1 MKLRNLTKIVF
12 LSLFFTVI
20 FNVEPNLSADDFR
33 GWSSFGRLAY
43 EVENNSDKDII
54 VWDADTDWEN
64 GRKWTVRLD
73 GIEDMDECNVM
84 QPSLSKDGNW
94 LAFSTDCDYYGQ
106 NPNFQNWIAIVNLE
120 DTSEW
125 YPMTAGTN
133 KIIDFNA
140 NNPTWD
146 PTGSKLAF
154 DSDTYEAS

>member
-1 MKLRNLTKIVF
+1 MKKILIIF
-12 LSLFFTVI
+12 LLLF
-20 FNVEPNLSADDFR
+20 NNLSADDFR
-33 GWSSFGRLAY
+33 GLSSFGRLAY

-133 KIIDFNA
+133 KIID
-140 NNPTWD
+140 
-146 PTGSKLAF
+146 
-154 DSDTYEAS
+154 